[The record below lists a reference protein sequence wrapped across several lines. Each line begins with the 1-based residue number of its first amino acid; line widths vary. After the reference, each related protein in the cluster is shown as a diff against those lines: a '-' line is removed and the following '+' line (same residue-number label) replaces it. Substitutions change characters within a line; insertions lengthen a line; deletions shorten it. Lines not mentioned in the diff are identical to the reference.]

1 MNRNKITYSKNAL
14 GTNQLNQLVSGAAD
28 GIALGISLDVTQIA
42 DVSDLVGGRA
52 VGLRERV
59 EVRAGRGA
67 AVSIVT
73 ELVNMEAPL
82 SVGVV
87 ASDVPRDS
95 GGRVSVSLL
104 EGDGA
109 LDGRVSTENGN

>member
-1 MNRNKITYSKNAL
+1 MNRKRITYSKNAL

-87 ASDVPRDS
+87 AGDVPRDS

-109 LDGRVSTENGN
+109 LDSRVSTENGD